1 LYILGVF
8 GNFYRGSQDPSA
20 VLLENGK
27 LIAAAEEE
35 RFLRIKHAMA
45 KMPLESINFCLRKAG
60 ITIDEVDVLAF
71 PQTTWHDMKEKLPVL
86 LKSRFGVLPKEI
98 EYTEHHIAH
107 AASAFYASGFK
118 DAMILTVDWSGD
130 GVCALMAHGHDGI
143 IEPLKKY
150 SGIQYSL
157 GAYYSLITDY
167 LGFKK
172 DLDEYKVMGLAAYGK
187 SNHDLSWLLDVRNGN
202 IFLDTTYV
210 NQSALLPY
218 PNQHGKQEPTY
229 SEHLIQKLGPQRLIG
244 EEISQ
249 KHMDIAA
256 SAQKQLEKV
265 MKTIVTGLHKQ
276 TNSRNLCLAG
286 GVALNSV
293 CNGALYYLDFIDE
306 IFIPPVA
313 ADNGLA
319 LGAAIIVA
327 IKNGYKINRLEHAS
341 YGPDYDNDHIINVL
355 KRAKCKYEHIS
366 NIQKVVAEQL
376 SNGKMIGWF
385 QGSMEFGPRALGNRS
400 ILCDPRQADMRDRI
414 NHYVKFR
421 EDFRPLAPS
430 VIEEHAKDYFVEP
443 CQSPFMTITFK
454 AKETSSNTIP
464 AVVHVDGSSR
474 IQTVERDANPKY
486 CSLIEEFRKI
496 TGVPVVLNTSFNL
509 SWEPIVMN
517 PEQALATF
525 FASGLDSLAIGDYLI
540 TKS

>member
-1 LYILGVF
+1 LYILGIF
-8 GNFYRGSQDPSA
+8 GNFYRGAQDPSA
-20 VLLENGK
+20 VLLENGN

-45 KMPLESINFCLRKAG
+45 KMPVESINFCLKKAG
-60 ITIDEVDVLAF
+60 IQMSDIDVLVF
-71 PQTTWHDMKEKLPVL
+71 PQITWNDMKEKLPVL
-86 LKSRFGVLPKEI
+86 LKTRFGALPKSI
-98 EYTEHHIAH
+98 EYVEHHIAH

-118 DAMILTVDWSGD
+118 DAMILTADWSGD
-130 GVCALMAHGHDGI
+130 GVCTLMAYGHDGI
-143 IEPLKKY
+143 IELLKKY
-150 SGIQYSL
+150 SGAQYSL

-187 SNHDLSWLLDVRNGN
+187 SVHDMSWLLDFKDGN
-202 IFLDTTYV
+202 IFLDTSYINKTV
-210 NQSALLPY
+210 LAPY

-229 SEHLIQKLGPQRLIG
+229 GERIIQKLGPQRLIG
-244 EEISQ
+244 GEISQ

-265 MKTIVTGLHKQ
+265 MKGVVEVLNKQ
-276 TNSRNLCLAG
+276 TSSRNLCLAG

-293 CNGALYYLDFIDE
+293 CNGTLHEMDCVDN

-319 LGAAIIVA
+319 LGAAMAVA
-327 IKNGYKINRLEHAS
+327 IKNGHKITRMEHAS
-341 YGPDYDNDHIINVL
+341 YGPEFDDEYIVNAL
-355 KRAKCKYEHIS
+355 KRAKCKYERVS
-366 NIQKVVAEQL
+366 NIEKIVAKEI
-376 SNGKMIGWF
+376 SNGKMVGWF
-385 QGSMEFGPRALGNRS
+385 DGAMEFGPRALGNRS
-400 ILCDPRQADMRDRI
+400 ILADPRQAAMRDKI

-430 VIEEHAKDYFVEP
+430 VVEEYANDYFVDP
-443 CQSPFMTITFK
+443 CFSPFMTITFK
-454 AKETSSNTIP
+454 ANEQAKKAIP
-464 AVVHVDGSSR
+464 AVVHIDGTSR
-474 IQTVERDANPKY
+474 IQTVNKKVNSRY
-486 CSLIEEFRKI
+486 YSLIENFREI
-496 TGVPVVLNTSFNL
+496 TGVPILLNTSFNL

-525 FASGLDSLAIGDYLI
+525 FASGMDILAMEDYLI